1 MEHVSSKASRIRS
14 PRIATLLALS
24 LIPLSGFAIDI
35 YIPSLPAMAKDLGI
49 TSLQSQLTISIF
61 LISYGFGQL
70 FVGGLLDSFG
80 RYKLSLISI
89 VIFAASCLTIALTH
103 SIYVIY
109 AMRVVH
115 GLTVAMIIV
124 SKRAYFVDMFSGEK
138 LKHYLSIFTII
149 WSAGPI
155 LAPFVGGYLQSL
167 FGWSS
172 NFYFLAIAA
181 SVIALLEFIY
191 SGETLKQA
199 TVFNLKKITSIYA
212 EMLKT
217 ANFTL
222 GICML
227 GIAYSMVMV
236 YNMTGSYI
244 IEHHYKLT
252 PVISGYCSLFLG
264 IAWMTGGFIG
274 KALINK
280 PFYAKL
286 TANLVL
292 QMVIITVMIASLSFV
307 NNLFSL
313 LTFAFLIQ
321 VTAGF
326 TYNNYFP
333 YSMSL
338 FPKNAGIAG
347 GLTGG
352 VNYILVSALSYF
364 IVSNIPANDERNL
377 SYSYLILI
385 LFSAITMLTVLRL
398 RKKNVSAQAA

>member
-1 MEHVSSKASRIRS
+1 MEPVPSKASGVRS
-14 PRIATLLALS
+14 PRIATILALS

-49 TSLQSQLTISIF
+49 TSLQSQLTISMF

-89 VIFAASCLTIALTH
+89 LIFAASCLTIALTH

-124 SKRAYFVDMFSGEK
+124 SKRAYFVDMFSGDK

-181 SVIALLEFIY
+181 SIIALLEFIY

-199 TVFNLKKITSIYA
+199 TVFNIRKITTIYA
-212 EMLKT
+212 DMLKT

-280 PFYAKL
+280 PFYSKL

-292 QMVIITVMIASLSFV
+292 QMIIVTVMIASLSLV

-385 LFSAITMLTVLRL
+385 LFSAITMFTVLRL
-398 RKKNVSAQAA
+398 RKKNVTAQAA